1 MKKTAAEMLEYYKT
15 EVFGKMGIEIEG
27 LQNKDA
33 AYQKWARV
41 SVADQM
47 LGMDAKGDF
56 ARQHVSNFFGH
67 TLFEIYPIKENPLMQ
82 EPQEG
87 LAGWLVELMRLLAYL
102 LVNDPFSNFFDLN
115 LLDDRFPQMSGD
127 GTEQFSPSNTE
138 LLKFL
143 TAYTRVGALLADMVY
158 YVAYIGAQ
166 DMDLALSDMYAAKC
180 HSRQRRLDFTNT
192 ETCYG
197 YIDCVKDAIEDADI
211 HLARGRKS
219 GLMIE
224 EIALVDSL
232 WTEVPHH
239 YPENY
244 VAAAR
249 EIWQKIKPI
258 REGFADG
265 RKSREDRDYF
275 TKDMLEIILPIAE
288 KHDVDMEL
296 DDEHSLPL
304 EYVKNWLSGI
314 YYYGDGH
321 VFG

>member
-1 MKKTAAEMLEYYKT
+1 MIELKKTSAEMLEYYKT

-33 AYQKWARV
+33 AYQKWARL

-47 LGMDAKGDF
+47 LRMDAKGDF

-67 TLFEIYPIKENPLMQ
+67 NLFTIYPIKENPLMQ

-102 LVNDPFSNFFDLN
+102 LQNDPFSNFFDLN
-115 LLDDRFPQMSGD
+115 LLDDRFPHMGDD
-127 GTEQFSPSNTE
+127 GTEQFSPGNGE
-138 LLKFL
+138 LLKL
-143 TAYTRVGALLADMVY
+143 K
-158 YVAYIGAQ
+158 
-166 DMDLALSDMYAAKC
+166 MDLALYDMYASQC
-180 HSRQRRLDFTNT
+180 YQRRRRLDFTDKVN
-192 ETCYG
+192 CFG
-197 YIDCVKDAIEDADI
+197 YIDCLKDAISDADD
-211 HLARGRKS
+211 HLIAGRK
-219 GLMIE
+219 LDLTIE

-249 EIWQKIKPI
+249 EVWQKIKPI
-258 REGFADG
+258 REGFGDG
-265 RKSREDRDYF
+265 RKCKEDRDLF

-314 YYYGDGH
+314 YYGNDPVYG
-321 VFG
+321 